1 MHDIIVV
8 SDLHIGRGKN
18 HATGRYFELETFFYD
33 EDFDRFCEYLCKDAH
48 DRNTPFKLVFNGDTF
63 DFLRLDPVPEEWGGK
78 KNAFNP
84 VLTPQR
90 AALELES
97 ILAGHPFFLNGI
109 VRVLAEGNE
118 VLVMPGNHDVEI
130 QWAPVHDAMREA
142 IREHAKFADD
152 PEHAERALSRL
163 QFRPWFYYEEGRVWI
178 EHGCQYDP
186 ENAFRYPLREALVT
200 AGDALHEA
208 ELDNPLGNFFQ
219 RYLYNAFGHI
229 TFIVPST
236 RANTRYLKWLLFNQ
250 PQLLLRIIKSHW
262 RFWWQVVR
270 RVTQYPSRQRD
281 RIAAAHTQRLGE
293 LAEESGLGET
303 LLEIDA
309 MKETR
314 ADISAAISGF
324 GRAALKGVF
333 GVVVVGMLVFGLW
346 FAAIHGLNQMQMGLM
361 GKAALFLAFGFVFL
375 FSAFGSVLYLL
386 LRSNASLPPQPMR
399 RAAAKLGQML
409 NVPIVTFG
417 HSHDEVL
424 WRQDRAED
432 APSWYYNT
440 GTWIAVFTHDVLLPR
455 ERVQFTFL
463 RIRGKAGEL
472 MHWSPGR
479 GQPLPVILLDEEPRA
494 SGPAGAASSVIG
506 EIMGAGKA
514 MGGAR
519 PPEAAHAPKTRG
531 DV

>member
-18 HATGRYFELETFFYD
+18 SHTGRFFELETFFYD
-33 EDFDRFCEYLCKDAH
+33 EDFRSFCEYLCKDSH
-48 DRNTPFKLVFNGDTF
+48 ERGVPFKLVFNGDTF
-63 DFLRLDPVPEEWGGK
+63 DFLRLDPVPEGIDGK
-78 KNAFNP
+78 KATFTP
-84 VLTPQR
+84 VMTPQR
-90 AALELES
+90 TALELES
-97 ILAGHPFFLNGI
+97 IMAGHPLFLEGMAS
-109 VRVLAEGNE
+109 VLASGNE
-118 VLVMPGNHDVEI
+118 ILMMPGNHDVEV
-130 QWAPVHDAMREA
+130 QWAPVHEALRDAIA
-142 IREHAKFADD
+142 EHPLFAGD
-152 PEHAERALSRL
+152 PERAERALSRMT
-163 QFRPWFYYEEGRVWI
+163 FSPWFHYEKGRIWI

-186 ENAFRYPLREALVT
+186 ENAFRYPLREGLVE
-200 AGDALHEA
+200 AGDALHQA

-262 RFWWQVVR
+262 RFWWQIVR

-281 RIAAAHTQRLGE
+281 RIAAAHDQRLHE
-293 LAEESGLGET
+293 LAEESGLGQT
-303 LLEIDA
+303 LLDIDA

-314 ADISAAISGF
+314 ADISAAVSGF
-324 GRAALKGVF
+324 GRAAIKGALGAVLV
-333 GVVVVGMLVFGLW
+333 GVLVFGLW
-346 FAAIHGLNQMQMGLM
+346 FAAIHGLNQMQLGLM
-361 GKAALFLAFGFVFL
+361 GKAALFLAFGFFFL

-386 LRSNASLPPQPMR
+386 LRSNAALPPQPMR
-399 RAAAKLGQML
+399 RAAARLGSML
-409 NVPIVTFG
+409 DVPIVTFG

-424 WRQDRAED
+424 WRQDISVD

-463 RIRGKAGEL
+463 RVRGKSGEL

-479 GQPLPVILLDEEPRA
+479 REPLPVVLLDEDYE
-494 SGPAGAASSVIG
+494 AGTAVAA
-506 EIMGAGKA
+506 AGS
-514 MGGAR
+514 MLGSMVGSIGGAR
-519 PPEAAHAPKTRG
+519 PPESPG
-531 DV
+531 DR

>member
-1 MHDIIVV
+1 MHDLIVV

-18 HATGRYFELETFFYD
+18 RSTGRYFELETFFYD
-33 EDFDRFCEYLCKDAH
+33 EDFLRFCKFLCKESEA
-48 DRNTPFKLVFNGDTF
+48 RQTPFKLIFNGDTF
-63 DFLRLDPVPEEWGGK
+63 DFLRLDPVPEALGGK
-78 KNAFNP
+78 KSAFSP

-90 AALELES
+90 AAMEIES
-97 ILAGHPFFLNGI
+97 ILAGHPRFLEAI
-109 VRVLAEGNE
+109 ATVLASGNE
-118 VLVMPGNHDVEI
+118 VLMMPGNHDVEV
-130 QWAPVHDAMREA
+130 QWKPVQDAMREA
-142 IREHAKFADD
+142 LREHPMLAED
-152 PEHAERALSRL
+152 PEAAEQALARL
-163 QFRPWFYYEEGRVWI
+163 EFSPWFYHEEGRVWV

-186 ENAFRYPLREALVT
+186 ENAFRYPLREGLVG
-200 AGDALHEA
+200 AGDGLHEA

-262 RFWWQVVR
+262 RFWWQIVR

-281 RIAAAHTQRLGE
+281 HLAAAHDQRLQE
-293 LAEESGLGET
+293 LAQESGLGQT
-303 LLEIDA
+303 LLDIDA

-314 ADISAAISGF
+314 ADISAAVQGF
-324 GRAALKGVF
+324 GRAAIKGVL
-333 GVVVVGMLVFGLW
+333 GLVLVGMLVFGLW

-361 GKAALFLAFGFVFL
+361 GKAAVFLAFGFVFL

-399 RAAAKLGQML
+399 RAAARLGEML
-409 NVPIVTFG
+409 DVPVVTFG

-424 WRQDRAED
+424 WRQNRPND
-432 APSWYYNT
+432 AASWYYNT

-463 RIRGKAGEL
+463 RVRGRAGEL

-479 GQPLPVILLDEEPRA
+479 GEPQPVILLDEKTAE
-494 SGPAGAASSVIG
+494 
-506 EIMGAGKA
+506 
-514 MGGAR
+514 GGATQ
-519 PPEAAHAPKTRG
+519 AAESMIGSMVGAMPASHGSKGAVDP
-531 DV
+531 